1 VATLATPRASR
12 SGNVSARS
20 GNNRFDI
27 VCRARDQDAH
37 SRFARARARLYKTAA
52 IAALHSSMFT
62 HSVIYAREPL
72 INASYMAV
80 IFVARTREE
89 SRIGSVRLVSPLA
102 IFTATGSRSGRLA
115 KRARANETRIR
126 RSVSGVFPVK
136 DHRLYVSL
144 DSVSGGDKPPRDA
157 DFHSL

>member
-1 VATLATPRASR
+1 
-12 SGNVSARS
+12 
-20 GNNRFDI
+20 
-27 VCRARDQDAH
+27 
-37 SRFARARARLYKTAA
+37 
-52 IAALHSSMFT
+52 MFT

-89 SRIGSVRLVSPLA
+89 SRLGSVRLSPLA

-115 KRARANETRIR
+115 KRARANETRIP